1 MTPRWTYTLFM
12 LLAVA
17 VFLLVRHAV
26 GHAGG
31 RRCPPLRKRAA
42 LGLAAF
48 VGAAF
53 GSKVPFV
60 LDGGAWL
67 VDGKTITT
75 GLAGAYLAVEL
86 TKWALGIRVK
96 TGDAFCAAAGPGG
109 GRRPPGLLLQ
119 RLLPRHRHYAA
130 VGRRLRRR
138 RPPPSDAALRNI
150 LPPRDGGGALGP
162 QRPATPCAT
171 SASSCT

>member
-17 VFLLVRHAV
+17 VFLLARRLSRTPPAV
-26 GHAGG
+26 AAL
-31 RRCPPLRKRAA
+31 PWRKRAA

-67 VDGKTITT
+67 MDGKTITT

-96 TGDAFCAAAGPGG
+96 TGDAFALPLALAVAI
-109 GRRPPGLLLQ
+109 GR
-119 RLLPRHRHYAA
+119 
-130 VGRRLRRR
+130 
-138 RPPPSDAALRNI
+138 
-150 LPPRDGGGALGP
+150 LGCFFNGCCHGT
-162 QRPATPCAT
+162 ATT
-171 SASSCT
+171 